1 MLYLSLVALIL
12 FSAHLLGEY
21 PDVVLAVVI
30 YGGNILLITLVSL
43 GMVRYALNSKEIDT
57 AEVTPR
63 MMKQAMT
70 RQILTPLSTA
80 LGMLV
85 ATVSIPI
92 ALVLYAFPIIFN
104 IIPGTLDFVERILG
118 IEIR

>member
-1 MLYLSLVALIL
+1 MLYLSLVALIP